1 MASNGLLDRF
11 VMAVKLVTNRCP
23 DKVRTIGI
31 EPFLHEE
38 VDVTKVDVAE
48 VNGDL
53 LTFARLRS
61 EVAHVVSHLFHPC
74 AICRDG
80 IWRRLTQLQA
90 AIVTFDAV
98 VSTASRPGLHR
109 RVKGVGQRNHQERHE
124 LSRPVADPVS
134 GGGPSAFVAVTRER
148 RPWSRMI

>member
-11 VMAVKLVTNRCP
+11 VMAAELVANRCP

-31 EPFLHEE
+31 EPLLHEE

-61 EVAHVVSHLFHPC
+61 ELAYVVSHLFHPVT
-74 AICRDG
+74 ICRDG
-80 IWRRLTQLQA
+80 IWLWIIQLQA
-90 AIVTFDAV
+90 VAMGIGNRRRAV
-98 VSTASRPGLHR
+98 A
-109 RVKGVGQRNHQERHE
+109 
-124 LSRPVADPVS
+124 
-134 GGGPSAFVAVTRER
+134 
-148 RPWSRMI
+148 